1 MFSSQKTVV
10 DLGMPA
16 RPGHDTALSIIPA
29 KSGLTRV
36 KEYGL
41 AVGVTLLALLAR
53 FLLDPYLGDRLPY
66 ETFFVAVGVTAWY
79 GGLGASLTAVLLGAV
94 LSNWF
99 FTAPIKMCHPETIVI
114 GISVNAAGE
123 NLEAMKRAGAAELMT
138 KEAAVEQLYDVI
150 QTAVQKR

>member
-99 FTAPIKMCHPETIVI
+99 FTAPREAFGVADVRERQLPVLLKPATRRRRSDWWI
-114 GISVNAAGE
+114 GSG
-123 NLEAMKRAGAAELMT
+123 RPWW
-138 KEAAVEQLYDVI
+138 
-150 QTAVQKR
+150 